1 MNWNTDLEEIIWTH
15 LSPSSW
21 TSLVA
26 QEVKN
31 LPAIQETQ
39 VQSLGREDPLE
50 KGMTTHSSV
59 LAWKNPIDR
68 GAWRATVHGV
78 TKSRHNWATFTF
90 NLQLVVHELS
100 VRELRRWWMMWTL
113 RLFKRTIKGF
123 LCIQSETFS
132 IEIANNLSGLHR
144 EEHLALI

>member
-1 MNWNTDLEEIIWTH
+1 MEEIIWTH

-39 VQSLGREDPLE
+39 VQSLGREDTLE

-78 TKSRHNWATFTF
+78 TKSRHN
-90 NLQLVVHELS
+90 
-100 VRELRRWWMMWTL
+100 
-113 RLFKRTIKGF
+113 
-123 LCIQSETFS
+123 
-132 IEIANNLSGLHR
+132 
-144 EEHLALI
+144 

>member
-39 VQSLGREDPLE
+39 VQSLGREDTLE

-132 IEIANNLSGLHR
+132 IEIENNLSGLHR